1 MIDFLI
7 LNWTAGL
14 LSGFVLLLGAF
25 FVSSAIDKLVGSLKA
40 AVILVIV
47 STFLFAI
54 LSFLMSVSRLTSIP
68 QSSASAYMWEPY
80 TFLFAAVFFTLGAMR
95 LHYELKNSEDFVWG
109 KKKLLNAIKESSG
122 KKIKN
127 DFSGGL

>member
-14 LSGFVLLLGAF
+14 LSGFVLLLGTF

-40 AVILVIV
+40 AVILVVI
-47 STFLFAI
+47 STFLFAV
-54 LSFLMSVSRLTSIP
+54 LSFLMSIGRLMSLS
-68 QSSASAYMWEPY
+68 QASASAYLWEPY

-95 LHYELKNSEDFVWG
+95 LHYELKSSEDFVWG

-122 KKIKN
+122 KKLKY
-127 DFSGGL
+127 DFK